1 MKKNR
6 LLFIFLISVF
16 TFTLTNNVFAEEIY
30 DPETRIRALNTIG
43 TSIADDD
50 PDHNLRFIG
59 ANPNNYVS
67 FNGQIW
73 RIIGVFDGR
82 LKIIEDPIGD
92 YSWDSS
98 GVDVNDGCGYTEDPD
113 DDPLPS
119 DDKKHAQCIQA
130 HVNEPQQKNYKSSD
144 EDIRCQCIKKFCH
157 FCTPTV
163 NLRNKYY
170 EFRLE
175 SYSFE
180 EKVFWS
186 KRKLPSDVYAAAQQ
200 ARSGRQPGAEDDSRA
215 FVLRRGTFGHPL
227 PPTP

>member
-1 MKKNR
+1 MKK
-6 LLFIFLISVF
+6 LKIVFIFLISVF
-16 TFTLTNNVFAEEIY
+16 TFTLTNNVFAEETY

-98 GVDVNDGCGYTEDPD
+98 GVDVNNGYGVNQWGPNNNGYTGADLMKLLNPGYESNKD
-113 DDPLPS
+113 LKCNATYS
-119 DDKKHAQCIQA
+119 DTTCGT
-130 HVNEPQQKNYKSSD
+130 NSSSD
-144 EDIRCQCIKKFCH
+144 Y
-157 FCTPTV
+157 TTSLV
-163 NLRNKYY
+163 NNSLWWNA
-170 EFRLE
+170 
-175 SYSFE
+175 S
-180 EKVFWS
+180 
-186 KRKLPSDVYAAAQQ
+186 
-200 ARSGRQPGAEDDSRA
+200 SG
-215 FVLRRGTFGHPL
+215 TCYN
-227 PPTP
+227 